1 MKFFAYVRVKAQI
14 DATLHVGFGDVSDGL
29 FLPTLHHPRFRGW
42 IWREKAARKYWF
54 MRAQRFGELIR
65 DFFLS

>member
-1 MKFFAYVRVKAQI
+1 MKFFAYVRVKAQL

-42 IWREKAARKYWF
+42 IYREKAARKY
-54 MRAQRFGELIR
+54 
-65 DFFLS
+65 